1 MSRDEC
7 AAESAAYVLGALE
20 PDEVERYRR
29 HLDRCAACREEVA
42 SMRPV
47 TDALLVAVPQY
58 RSPARL
64 RRRVLRTVH
73 ARPRRRRKPMRVA
86 ITAAAVAASLA
97 AAIIFTQRP
106 AADGPAAQVR
116 IGGGH
121 AELSVQH
128 LASPARGRIYE
139 VWLERP
145 NAAPAPT
152 AALFTVNRAGAADV
166 AVPGDLRGVRELLV
180 TEEPAGGSRVPT
192 GQPVIVAPTS

>member
-7 AAESAAYVLGALE
+7 TAESAAYVLGALE
-20 PDEVERYRR
+20 PDEAERYRR

-73 ARPRRRRKPMRVA
+73 ARPRRTKPVRAA

-106 AADGPAAQVR
+106 APGGPAAQVR

-121 AELSVQH
+121 AELSVEH
-128 LASPARGRIYE
+128 LASPAPGRIYE

>member
-1 MSRDEC
+1 MNRDDCTGE
-7 AAESAAYVLGALE
+7 AAAYVLGALE
-20 PDEVERYRR
+20 PDETERYRH
-29 HLDRCAACREEVA
+29 HLGRCAACREEVTG
-42 SMRPV
+42 MRRV

-58 RSPARL
+58 RSPEGL
-64 RRRVLRTVH
+64 RRRVLATVRARSRRT
-73 ARPRRRRKPMRVA
+73 KPVRVA

-106 AADGPAAQVR
+106 AASGPAAQVR

-128 LASPARGRIYE
+128 LASPASGRVYE

-145 NAAPAPT
+145 HAAPAPT
-152 AALFTVNRAGAADV
+152 AALFSVDSAGAADV
-166 AVPGDLRGVRELLV
+166 AIPGDLRGVRELLV

-192 GQPVIVAPTS
+192 GQPVIVAPTN

>member
-7 AAESAAYVLGALE
+7 TAESAAYVLGALE
-20 PDEVERYRR
+20 PDEAERYRR
-29 HLDRCAACREEVA
+29 HLGRCAACREEVT

-73 ARPRRRRKPMRVA
+73 ARPRRTKPVRAA

-106 AADGPAAQVR
+106 APGGPAAQVR

-121 AELSVQH
+121 AELSVEH
-128 LASPARGRIYE
+128 LASPAPGRIYE